1 MRARKLFAAQLLA
14 ALVMLAL
21 FALFASSSLALT
33 GAGSGSSRAVPGSK
47 VFTLRAHYV
56 EEYTDGIFG
65 PIKCE
70 GTHIA
75 SKKYPGTA
83 TSGGADKFKCA
94 STTGLPIPAV
104 TPKGPVGFGPWASD
118 YFYYVVGL
126 PEFVNAKEV
135 SGTGSK
141 DGKSFKALA
150 IY

>member
-21 FALFASSSLALT
+21 FASSSLALT
-33 GAGSGSSRAVPGSK
+33 GGGSGSSRAVPGSK
-47 VFTLRAHYV
+47 AFHLRAHYV

-104 TPKGPVGFGPWASD
+104 TPKGPVGFGSWASD

-126 PEFVNAKEV
+126 PEYVLATEV
-135 SGTGSK
+135 SGKGAK
-141 DGKSFKALA
+141 DAKSFKALA